1 MRCALFL
8 VVFLCLA
15 SAARAQSA
23 AFAFVLWG
31 EGADGQPV
39 AMARAVV
46 ERATACPLLQRASGA
61 RQVMTPRQRP
71 PDGRFQDVLVCE
83 TLYPIGEAAA
93 VLVGDRRLELPSV
106 SVATPRR
113 VLVMGDSGCRGDL
126 PHKPQPCTGDG
137 FTKVWPFGVIAEDE
151 KRLGADLIIHVG
163 DYNYRNTPRD
173 MVLPPRVTGYDQP
186 LSVKIY
192 DTGDLDDEDVPE
204 EPIGPGYWSQNM
216 QGSPIPD
223 SWPAWRDDFFVPA
236 TRLMKTAP
244 WLFVRGNHELCS
256 RAGPGWFY
264 LLDPAS
270 ALLGGDR
277 AQESCRPQ
285 TPPGWRLGAWP
296 KPPAQPFEGQP
307 FPIRIWSPMRLKLG
321 DLDIISIDSANAGDA
336 YLYNLDAYVEQ
347 YRRVAAILGERRP
360 TWLVTHRPFWGVVK
374 KIKGRPAGGDD
385 PYGFINVTQQ
395 AALARAFPNGLP
407 SNVTAVL
414 SGHMHRFQAIGF
426 GERRPPQLIVGTAG
440 IVLSHVQP
448 APPSPDDKRPI
459 LVPKLDGI
467 DAEVV
472 GLMDHGAMVLE
483 PGKAGAWVGAMVS
496 ETGRVLATCD
506 SSWPRQS
513 RSRSVCRL
521 Q

>member
-1 MRCALFL
+1 
-8 VVFLCLA
+8 
-15 SAARAQSA
+15 
-23 AFAFVLWG
+23 
-31 EGADGQPV
+31 
-39 AMARAVV
+39 
-46 ERATACPLLQRASGA
+46 
-61 RQVMTPRQRP
+61 
-71 PDGRFQDVLVCE
+71 
-83 TLYPIGEAAA
+83 
-93 VLVGDRRLELPSV
+93 
-106 SVATPRR
+106 
-113 VLVMGDSGCRGDL
+113 
-126 PHKPQPCTGDG
+126 
-137 FTKVWPFGVIAEDE
+137 
-151 KRLGADLIIHVG
+151 
-163 DYNYRNTPRD
+163 
-173 MVLPPRVTGYDQP
+173 
-186 LSVKIY
+186 
-192 DTGDLDDEDVPE
+192 
-204 EPIGPGYWSQNM
+204 M
-216 QGSPIPD
+216 QGSPTPD
-223 SWPAWRDDFFVPA
+223 TWAAWRDDFFMPA
-236 TRLMKTAP
+236 ARLMKTAP
-244 WLFVRGNHELCS
+244 WLLARGNHELCS
-256 RAGPGWFY
+256 RAGPGWYY

-270 ALLGGDR
+270 ALLGGDNG
-277 AQESCRPQ
+277 QQSCWPQ
-285 TPPGWRLGAWP
+285 TPPGWQPGAWP
-296 KPPAQPFEGQP
+296 KPPALPFEGQP
-307 FPIRIWSPMRLKLG
+307 FPIHVRSPMRLKLG
-321 DLDIISIDSANAGDA
+321 ELDIISLDSANAGDA
-336 YLYNLDAYVEQ
+336 YLYNVEAFVGQ
-347 YRRVAAILGERRP
+347 FQQVATMLGERRP

-374 KIKGRPAGGDD
+374 SIKGVPVGNG

-448 APPSPDDKRPI
+448 APPLPDDKRPI

>member
-1 MRCALFL
+1 MRSVL
-8 VVFLCLA
+8 VVLAILCMA
-15 SAARAQSA
+15 AAARAQSA
-23 AFAFVLWG
+23 ASFAFVLWG
-31 EGADGQPV
+31 EAADGQPV

-46 ERATACPLLQRASGA
+46 EGATSCPVLQRASGA
-61 RQVMTPRQRP
+61 WQEMTPRQRP
-71 PDGRFQDVLVCE
+71 PGGHFRDVLVCE
-83 TLYPIGEAAA
+83 TLYPLGEVAAI
-93 VLVGDRRLELPSV
+93 LVGHRRHELPV
-106 SVATPRR
+106 VTTATPRR

-151 KRLGADLIIHVG
+151 KRLAADLIIHVG

-173 MVLPPRVTGYDQP
+173 MVLSPRVTGYDRP
-186 LSVKIY
+186 LTVKVY
-192 DTGDLDDEDVPE
+192 DTGDLDDEDEPE
-204 EPIGPGYWSQNM
+204 EPLGPGYWSQNM
-216 QGSPIPD
+216 QGSPVPD
-223 SWPAWRDDFFVPA
+223 TWPAWRDDFFMPSA
-236 TRLMKTAP
+236 RLMKTAP
-244 WLFVRGNHELCS
+244 WLLVRGNHELCS
-256 RAGPGWFY
+256 RAGPGWYY

-270 ALLGGDR
+270 VLLGGNS

-307 FPIRIWSPMRLKLG
+307 FPIHVRSPMRLKLG
-321 DLDIISIDSANAGDA
+321 ELDIISTDSANAGDA
-336 YLYNLDAYVEQ
+336 YLYNLEAYVEQ
-347 YRRVAAILGERRP
+347 YRQIATILGERRP
-360 TWLVTHRPFWGVVK
+360 TWLVTHRPLWGVVK
-374 KIKGRPAGGDD
+374 RIKGGPAGNE

-395 AALARAFPNGLP
+395 AALAKAFPDGLP

-414 SGHMHRFQAIGF
+414 AGHMHRFQAIGF
-426 GERRPPQLIVGTAG
+426 GDLRPPQLIVGTAG

-448 APPSPDDKRPI
+448 EPPSPQDKQPI

-483 PGKAGAWVGAMVS
+483 PGRAGAWTGAMVS
-496 ETGRVLATCD
+496 ETGRILATCD

-513 RSRSVCRL
+513 RRRSVCRL